1 MINASLVFVTK
12 NEEVGVA
19 EILPQM
25 NLSLFAEVYAIDG
38 NSQDQ

>member
-12 NEEVGVA
+12 NEEVRVA